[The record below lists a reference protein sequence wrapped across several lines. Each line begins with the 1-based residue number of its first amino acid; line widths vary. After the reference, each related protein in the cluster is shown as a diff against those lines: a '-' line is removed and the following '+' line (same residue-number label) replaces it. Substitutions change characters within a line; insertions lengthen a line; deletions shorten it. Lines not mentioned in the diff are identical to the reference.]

1 MNLKNL
7 SIKWKLMLITM
18 LTSGVAVVLSS
29 AGFLIYDL
37 ISFRQSLSQDL
48 ITQAQI
54 IGYNSA
60 AAMEFKDEAAATVT
74 LSALQAK
81 EDIVSAVL
89 YTPDGKIFAQ
99 YFHANTPRPLLPT
112 PSRQVGYRFERNY
125 LEVFWDV
132 TLNGEPVGILFLQS
146 DMRQW
151 NARAKRYATIFLSF
165 VLVSGF
171 FALLVSSKLQK
182 LISGPILHLEDT
194 MRMVSATKSYEVR
207 ATKFYGDEI
216 GRLIDGFNTML
227 AEIQHRDMALHHAND
242 ELKTR
247 TLELEGEIVHRK
259 ETQMELLKAKHAAEE
274 ANRAK
279 SAFLANMSH
288 ELRTPLNAIIGYSE
302 MLEEETNELGKVE
315 NVKDLQKI
323 QGAGK
328 HLLSLINDVLDLSK
342 IEAGRMGLHLETF
355 DISHMIDEMVT
366 TLHPAISKNSNTI
379 QVHVAKKLGAMR
391 ADITKVR
398 QILFNLLS
406 NACKFT
412 DHGTISVDVDR
423 CTDEGQDWIRFKIAD
438 TGIGITPK
446 QKANLFQE
454 FTQADVSIARK
465 YGGTGLGLAI
475 SYRYARLMNGRISV
489 ESEPGRGS
497 VFTVDIPST
506 VTTEISDLAQAERS
520 NDLHTASSE
529 TTSSMNTVLVID
541 DDPVV
546 RDLMTRFLTR
556 LSFHVVA
563 AASGEEGLRLAKQVK
578 PLVVTLDVIMPG
590 CDGWAVLNKLKAD
603 PELAEIPVIMVTVV
617 DNESMGFELGASNY
631 LIKPVDRERLGVL
644 IEKHRVTRTS
654 NAVDAFASLA
664 PAKDA
669 SARERHDGSNA
680 EATGNRNIDRTTAP
694 VRSS

>member
-1 MNLKNL
+1 MNLKDL
-7 SIKWKLMLITM
+7 SIKRKLMLITM

-37 ISFRQSLSQDL
+37 ISFRNSLSQDL
-48 ITQAQI
+48 MTQADI

-60 AAMEFKDEAAATVT
+60 AAMAFKDEASATVT

-81 EDIVSAVL
+81 QDIVSAVL
-89 YTPDGKIFAQ
+89 YTRDGKIFAN
-99 YFHANTPRPLLPT
+99 YSHANAPPPPLPA
-112 PSRQVGYRFERNY
+112 PPQERGYRFQASY
-125 LEVFWDV
+125 LEVFRDV
-132 TLNGEPVGILFLQS
+132 ALKGEPLGTLFLQS

-151 NARAKRYATIFLSF
+151 NLRAKRYASIFLSF
-165 VLVSGF
+165 VLISGF

-227 AEIQHRDMALHHAND
+227 SEIQHRDTALHHAND

-247 TLELEGEIVHRK
+247 TMELEGEIVHRK
-259 ETQMELLKAKHAAEE
+259 EMQQELLNAKHAAED

-302 MLEEETNELGKVE
+302 MLEEETHELGKLE

-355 DISHMIDEMVT
+355 DISQMINEMVT
-366 TLHPAISKNSNTI
+366 TPHPAISKNSNAI
-379 QVHVAKKLGAMR
+379 QVHVAEELGVMR

-412 DHGTISVDVDR
+412 EHGTISVGVDR
-423 CTDEGQDWIRFKIAD
+423 STDEGQDWIRFRVTD

-446 QKANLFQE
+446 QKTNLFQE

-475 SYRYARLMNGRISV
+475 SYRYVRLMKGRISV
-489 ESEPGRGS
+489 ESEPGQGS
-497 VFTVDIPST
+497 VFTVYLPAK
-506 VTTEISDLAQAERS
+506 VTTEIAEGTQTEKTNDPPAISLETKS
-520 NDLHTASSE
+520 NLDTI
-529 TTSSMNTVLVID
+529 LVID
-541 DDPVV
+541 DDSTV
-546 RDLMTRFLTR
+546 RDLMSRFLTR
-556 LSFHVVA
+556 LGFHVVA

-578 PLVVTLDVIMPG
+578 PLVVTLDVIMPD
-590 CDGWAVLNKLKAD
+590 CDGWAVLNQLKAD

-631 LIKPVDRERLGVL
+631 MIKPVDRDRLAVL
-644 IEKHRVTRTS
+644 IEKHRVARSSLFT
-654 NAVDAFASLA
+654 DGEAFPASHRR
-664 PAKDA
+664 DA
-669 SARERHDGSNA
+669 SPKKERGRSK
-680 EATGNRNIDRTTAP
+680 GAP
-694 VRSS
+694 IRSHN

>member
-1 MNLKNL
+1 MNLKDL
-7 SIKWKLMLITM
+7 SIKRKLMLITM

-37 ISFRQSLSQDL
+37 ISFRNSLSQDL
-48 ITQAQI
+48 MTQADI

-60 AAMEFKDEAAATVT
+60 AAMAFKDESSATVT

-81 EDIVSAVL
+81 QDIVSAVL
-89 YTPDGKIFAQ
+89 YTRDGKIFAH
-99 YFHANTPRPLLPT
+99 YSHANAPPPPLPT
-112 PSRQVGYRFERNY
+112 PPQERGYRFQASY
-125 LEVFWDV
+125 LEVFRDV
-132 TLNGEPVGILFLQS
+132 ALKGEPLGTLFLQS

-151 NARAKRYATIFLSF
+151 NLRAKRYASIFLSF
-165 VLVSGF
+165 VLISGF

-227 AEIQHRDMALHHAND
+227 SEIQHRDTALHHAND

-247 TLELEGEIVHRK
+247 TMELEGEIVHRK
-259 ETQMELLKAKHAAEE
+259 EMQQELLNAKHAAED

-302 MLEEETNELGKVE
+302 MLEEETHELGKLE

-355 DISHMIDEMVT
+355 DISQMINEMVT
-366 TLHPAISKNSNTI
+366 TLHPAISKNSNAI
-379 QVHVAKKLGAMR
+379 QVHVAEELGVMR

-412 DHGTISVDVDR
+412 EHGTISVGVDR
-423 CTDEGQDWIRFKIAD
+423 SMDEGQDWIRFRVTD

-446 QKANLFQE
+446 QKTNLFQE

-475 SYRYARLMNGRISV
+475 SYRYVRLMKGRISV
-489 ESEPGRGS
+489 ESEPGQGS
-497 VFTVDIPST
+497 VFTVYLPAK
-506 VTTEISDLAQAERS
+506 VTTEIAEGTQTEKTNDPPAIPLETKS
-520 NDLHTASSE
+520 NLDTI
-529 TTSSMNTVLVID
+529 LVID
-541 DDPVV
+541 DDSTV
-546 RDLMTRFLTR
+546 RDLMSRFLTR
-556 LSFHVVA
+556 LGFHVVA

-578 PLVVTLDVIMPG
+578 PLVVTLDVIMPD
-590 CDGWAVLNKLKAD
+590 CDGWAVLNQLKAD

-631 LIKPVDRERLGVL
+631 MIKPVDRDRLAVL
-644 IEKHRVTRTS
+644 IEKHRVARSSLFT
-654 NAVDAFASLA
+654 DGEAFPAS
-664 PAKDA
+664 P
-669 SARERHDGSNA
+669 RRDGSPKK
-680 EATGNRNIDRTTAP
+680 ERGRSKGAP
-694 VRSS
+694 IRSHS

>member
-1 MNLKNL
+1 MNLKDL
-7 SIKWKLMLITM
+7 SIKRKLMLITM
-18 LTSGVAVVLSS
+18 LTSGLAVVLSS

-37 ISFRQSLSQDL
+37 ISFRNSLSQDL
-48 ITQAQI
+48 MTQADI

-60 AAMEFKDEAAATVT
+60 AAMAFKDESAATVT

-89 YTPDGKIFAQ
+89 YTREGKIFAH
-99 YFHANTPRPLLPT
+99 YFHANAPPPLLPV
-112 PSRQVGYRFERNY
+112 PPQERGYRFVRSN
-125 LEVFWDV
+125 LEVFRDV
-132 TLNGEPVGILFLQS
+132 TLNGEPLGTLFLQS

-151 NARAKRYATIFLSF
+151 NLRAKRYASIFLSF
-165 VLVSGF
+165 VLISGF

-227 AEIQHRDMALHHAND
+227 AEIQHRDSALHHAND

-247 TLELEGEIVHRK
+247 TMELEGEIVHRK
-259 ETQMELLKAKHAAEE
+259 EMQKELLNAKLAAED

-302 MLEEETNELGKVE
+302 MLEEETHELGKLE

-355 DISHMIDEMVT
+355 DISQMIEEMVA
-366 TLHPAISKNSNTI
+366 TLHPAISKNANAI
-379 QVHVAKKLGAMR
+379 QVNVPKDLGAMR

-398 QILFNLLS
+398 QILYNLLS
-406 NACKFT
+406 NASKFT
-412 DHGTISVDVDR
+412 DHGTISIDVDR
-423 CTDEGQDWIRFKIAD
+423 SKEEGQDWIRFRVGD

-475 SYRYARLMNGRISV
+475 SYRYVRLMKGRISV
-489 ESEPGRGS
+489 ESEPGQGS
-497 VFTVDIPST
+497 VFTVYLPAK
-506 VTTEISDLAQAERS
+506 VTTEVTENTQAEKAKDVAAVS
-520 NDLHTASSE
+520 PEKPNQDTI
-529 TTSSMNTVLVID
+529 LVID
-541 DDPVV
+541 DDAAV
-546 RDLMTRFLTR
+546 RDLMSRFLTR
-556 LSFHVVA
+556 LGFHVVA
-563 AASGEEGLRLAKQVK
+563 AASGEEGLRLAKKVN
-578 PLVVTLDVIMPG
+578 PLVVTLDVIMPN
-590 CDGWAVLNKLKAD
+590 CDGWAVLNMFKAD
-603 PELAEIPVIMVTVV
+603 PELAEIPIIMVTVV
-617 DNESMGFELGASNY
+617 DNEAMGIELGASNY
-631 LIKPVDRERLGVL
+631 LIKPVDRDRLADL
-644 IEKHRVTRTS
+644 IEKHRVARSGAVAEAVSISTRR
-654 NAVDAFASLA
+654 
-664 PAKDA
+664 DA
-669 SARERHDGSNA
+669 SSKKERGPWKGS
-680 EATGNRNIDRTTAP
+680 ATRNNN
-694 VRSS
+694 